1 MAITSFQRYE
11 KKFML
16 NKEQY
21 DALIPRLLEYMSPDE
36 YCKDGKQY
44 SIYNIYYDT
53 IDNSLIRH
61 SLAKPYYKE
70 KLRLRSY
77 TIPRSRDDKV
87 FLELKKKIGGIVNK
101 RRVVLTLGE
110 AYDLLE
116 RGIVPKTKGYMS
128 KQVMNEILYFLKYN
142 KVYPK
147 VYISYERRAF
157 FGKDNREFR
166 MTFDQ
171 QITTRRDEVYLEKGC
186 YGAQL
191 LGEDKYL
198 MEIKI
203 LDAMPLWLT
212 SILSE
217 LKIYTTSFSKYGT
230 EYKRYCLE
238 QGKNREIREASIC

>member
-16 NKEQY
+16 TKEQFE
-21 DALIPRLLEYMSPDE
+21 AFMPRLLEYMEPDE
-36 YCKDGKQY
+36 HCKDGRQY

-53 IDNSLIRH
+53 VDNSLIRH

-101 RRVVLTLGE
+101 RRVIITLGE

-116 RGIVPKTKGYMS
+116 RGIVPKTKSYMGT
-128 KQVMNEILYFLKYN
+128 QVMNEILYFLKCN

-147 VYISYERRAF
+147 VYISYERNAF
-157 FGKDNREFR
+157 FGKDNKEFR
-166 MTFDQ
+166 ITFDKK
-171 QITTRRDEVYLEKGC
+171 ITTRRSEVYLEKGC
-186 YGAQL
+186 FGTAL
-191 LGEDKYL
+191 LGEEQYL

-217 LKIYTTSFSKYGT
+217 LKIY
-230 EYKRYCLE
+230 
-238 QGKNREIREASIC
+238 N